1 MAMRLPKV
9 VSRRQAEALLG
20 IPNTKCPTGLRN
32 RSVLEVMYRGGLR
45 VSEVI
50 KLKPGHV
57 RWESGELEI
66 HQSKNGRDRVVP
78 VDQETMSW
86 LQRWDQQR
94 PRKGGRFFTTLA
106 GRPLNRVY
114 LYEMVRRC
122 AGKTG
127 LEFERIG
134 CHVLRHSYATEK
146 LAAGFTIRD
155 VQELLGHSDVSTTM
169 IYTHVSPE
177 RLREKVQGNGRQDQ
191 LAELREELAQLQA
204 KLAAFEQGER
214 LVDSDDTDELIQEE
228 EPATRSLWRTDEEQ

>member
-1 MAMRLPKV
+1 VLPKV
-9 VSRRQAEALLG
+9 ISRHQAEALLR

-32 RSVLEVMYRGGLR
+32 RSILEVMYRAGLR

-50 KLKPGHV
+50 GMKPGHI
-57 RWESGELEI
+57 RWQTGELEV
-66 HQSKNGRDRVVP
+66 HQGKNNRDRVVP

-86 LQRWDQQR
+86 LGRWDQQR
-94 PRKGGRFFTTLA
+94 PKRGGRFFTTLA
-106 GRPLNRVY
+106 GRPLGRGY
-114 LYEMVRRC
+114 IYEMVRRC

-146 LAAGFTIRD
+146 LADGFTIRD

-177 RLREKVQGNGRQDQ
+177 KLREKVQGNGRQDQ
-191 LAELREELAQLQA
+191 IAELREELAQLQA
-204 KLAAFEQGER
+204 KLAAFEQ
-214 LVDSDDTDELIQEE
+214 EE
-228 EPATRSLWRTDEEQ
+228 GKMGASADRRQVQQ